1 MYLNIG
7 DVKINILFLAG
18 AVIFAVS
25 LLIFILSLLG
35 KKKHLDRKLREK
47 DPSVGDGIARANKEK
62 KKQARKKL
70 QAPEGYEPSP
80 EPQYDSDEEP
90 YEEDEEVLELRE
102 VKDWQKELLI
112 VGLKSASELEE
123 DEANKFIYQSY
134 IEEIEKM
141 SNWNINTLLEVFK
154 FAPAH
159 ISQAILLEAA
169 DPESYYYTPDFFE
182 EGEPFDYDE
191 MDWAGIATTIDILNN
206 DAEKG
211 KNGWFDGFY
220 EEWNPSG
227 SFNRE
232 TALKYGQLQKVLGL
246 LYDAVADA
254 QANDDEVLPMGVTEN
269 MVDLN
274 LKDIDFAIDYIRDGK
289 ELELMDAKTK
299 EIVILAIVASVVN
312 SISSSLMEGT
322 SSNLT
327 KEETSLVRLLAEISE
342 KKPYQKILLEI
353 DSDEEDDEEE

>member
-18 AVIFAVS
+18 AVIFAIS

-80 EPQYDSDEEP
+80 ESQYDSDEEL

-112 VGLKSASELEE
+112 VGLKSAKRMEE
-123 DEANKFIYQSY
+123 DEANKFIYQNY

-141 SNWNINTLLEVFK
+141 TNWNINALLEVSK

-159 ISQAILLEAA
+159 ISQATLLEAA
-169 DPESYYYTPDFFE
+169 DPESCYYSPEFFNGE
-182 EGEPFDYDE
+182 EPYDYDK

-269 MVDLN
+269 MVDLD

-289 ELELMDAKTK
+289 ELELMDSKTK

>member
-7 DVKINILFLAG
+7 DVKINILFLVG
-18 AVIFAVS
+18 AVIFAIS

-70 QAPEGYEPSP
+70 QAPEGYEPHP
-80 EPQYDSDEEP
+80 EPQYDEEES

-112 VGLKSASELEE
+112 VGLKSAKRMEE
-123 DEANKFIYQSY
+123 DEANKFIYQNY

-141 SNWNINTLLEVFK
+141 TNWNINALLEVSK

-159 ISQAILLEAA
+159 ISQATLLEAA
-169 DPESYYYTPDFFE
+169 DPESCYYSPEFFNGE
-182 EGEPFDYDE
+182 EPYDYDK

-269 MVDLN
+269 MVDLD

>member
-7 DVKINILFLAG
+7 DVKINILFLVG
-18 AVIFAVS
+18 AVIFAIS

-80 EPQYDSDEEP
+80 ESQYDSDEEL
-90 YEEDEEVLELRE
+90 YEEVLELRE

-112 VGLKSASELEE
+112 VGLKSAKRMEE
-123 DEANKFIYQSY
+123 DEANKFIYQNY
-134 IEEIEKM
+134 IEEIGKM
-141 SNWNINTLLEVFK
+141 TNWNINALLEVSK

-159 ISQAILLEAA
+159 ISQATLLEAA
-169 DPESYYYTPDFFE
+169 DPESCYYSPEFFNGE
-182 EGEPFDYDE
+182 EPYDYDK

-232 TALKYGQLQKVLGL
+232 KALKYGQLQKVLAL

-269 MVDLN
+269 MVDLD

-299 EIVILAIVASVVN
+299 EIVILAIIASVVN